1 MKNKN
6 IKKNSSYADGGKIFD
21 IIGQLAPLLNAIP
34 AVGPAAAPLISMGAS
49 FLGNQAREQNNQ
61 QGQQNATGYTNSS
74 AFGYADGGNIGPGDP
89 KKKLKPI
96 SPSEL
101 WKHKGKLLDIADIG
115 ADITD
120 LIGIAG
126 GVGAAPF
133 NNVLGPI
140 QASRSLKNGKPL
152 KAMFDMVPMNSLW
165 MPSFM
170 EKAISSDE
178 ANNGIINAAKSVPNA
193 AGVFRNQIKQ
203 KFGFESGGQVDPG
216 KKNRFG
222 YTEEQINQALRLK
235 RVYEDSG
242 SPLINYIA
250 PNERSWYDRN
260 NNSLNLAR
268 PEEALG
274 ELAHAYQRNTL
285 QSMNDKKYA
294 NSNGIPL
301 ANSSNQF
308 NPDFLHNAEFTAR
321 KRDQEYVNNMFRQSK
336 EGKQSS
342 LNFLNDQLLS
352 DKITDSQLYN
362 IPGTIEYNAHQE
374 IEPSM
379 RNYINKGFESGGDLS
394 KIANGAYQVNGAPH
408 MTDGNAINYKGQNIN
423 LDYGETLDTNK
434 DRVISDK
441 YFNPETGKKFS
452 DEDKSLKRIRAK
464 SEKSNALSSDPAARG
479 TIDITSKME
488 DDLFNKQEM
497 IASLLGDRN
506 NNDMKRTQQA
516 QRTPAFGY
524 EEGGQLQPV
533 DKAQDLLNQM
543 REMIQIMN
551 RVKPLDQSTRPEVF
565 PEDVVWRDN
574 NNQPIDNTIPASKE
588 VSTTRPTSRK
598 NNKVAEI
605 QNKLI
610 SLGFDN
616 IGKAGVKG
624 DVDGIMGA
632 RTKAALRKAIASK
645 KLDESYSRF
654 LNQSTQEKKKSSS
667 QVNNQANV
675 ARTVTD
681 ELMPQYDDNETSD
694 YKFNTDIDWQKMMAN
709 SKQKP
714 KYMPDP
720 KKKKEK
726 SIGVADLMY
735 GNSKYYA
742 QGGYIDPLQQ
752 LGLKPLGQVTPTY
765 DPTLAAR
772 SLSSL
777 SPVRTSS
784 TNQPGLSNVSSI
796 INSIGSGTEAR
807 NNPFNQMTLG
817 EKIGL
822 GSSALSVALKGIESF
837 QPLQKEPYRYN
848 NAGISLN
855 QLDPTAVLNQ
865 NQASY
870 TASLN
875 DINNQSTTGSNRQ
888 AILSSLY
895 SNKMKSDSDIM
906 GKYNELNS
914 NNATQYEQR
923 LAQRNAEN
931 NAMSYQVDDL
941 NSRNKGARENM
952 RMGFYNDLSVLGMNN
967 ATVLNNRM
975 SQQAT
980 LAALKKM
987 APDVYENLMKT
998 MDANLRKQIGG

>member
-6 IKKNSSYADGGKIFD
+6 IKKNNAYADGGKIFD
-21 IIGQLAPLLNAIP
+21 IIGQLAPLLNTIP
-34 AVGPAAAPLISMGAS
+34 AVGPAAAPLVSMGAS
-49 FLGNQAREQNNQ
+49 FLGNQARKQSNPQ
-61 QGQQNATGYTNSS
+61 SQQNATGYTNSN
-74 AFGYADGGNIGPGDP
+74 AFGYAD
-89 KKKLKPI
+89 
-96 SPSEL
+96 
-101 WKHKGKLLDIADIG
+101 
-115 ADITD
+115 
-120 LIGIAG
+120 
-126 GVGAAPF
+126 
-133 NNVLGPI
+133 
-140 QASRSLKNGKPL
+140 
-152 KAMFDMVPMNSLW
+152 
-165 MPSFM
+165 
-170 EKAISSDE
+170 
-178 ANNGIINAAKSVPNA
+178 
-193 AGVFRNQIKQ
+193 
-203 KFGFESGGQVDPG
+203 
-216 KKNRFG
+216 
-222 YTEEQINQALRLK
+222 
-235 RVYEDSG
+235 
-242 SPLINYIA
+242 
-250 PNERSWYDRN
+250 
-260 NNSLNLAR
+260 
-268 PEEALG
+268 
-274 ELAHAYQRNTL
+274 
-285 QSMNDKKYA
+285 
-294 NSNGIPL
+294 
-301 ANSSNQF
+301 
-308 NPDFLHNAEFTAR
+308 
-321 KRDQEYVNNMFRQSK
+321 
-336 EGKQSS
+336 
-342 LNFLNDQLLS
+342 
-352 DKITDSQLYN
+352 
-362 IPGTIEYNAHQE
+362 
-374 IEPSM
+374 
-379 RNYINKGFESGGDLS
+379 GGDLS

-408 MTDGNAINYKGQNIN
+408 MTDGNAVNYKGQNIN

-524 EEGGQLQPV
+524 EEGGQLQPM
-533 DKAQDLLNQM
+533 DKTQDLLNQM
-543 REMIQIMN
+543 REMVQNMN

-588 VSTTRPTSRK
+588 VSTTRQTSRK

-624 DVDGIMGA
+624 DVDGIMGS
-632 RTKAALRKAIASK
+632 RTKAALRKAIAAK
-645 KLDESYSRF
+645 KIDESYESYLNMPSKQSSNKANKVTENIPNTPYGFTEKIPYNPKNANTGLDQYGIAYDTDKAESVYQLSDGKIVYRAPEYDGTGKNKVHKYLIPKGDGGYSSFNSLAEVKRF
-654 LNQSTQEKKKSSS
+654 DKVKTGVYNKLDQENK
-667 QVNNQANV
+667 NNQERSNYINSDLSVRDNNINNYQSQINKKDQEINSVNQKKLQQQERIKRLLSPMSNSFNSGDGFSAYTQSYKEADDRSIRAKTNV
-675 ARTVTD
+675 LDARIKAQMQKQENID
-681 ELMPQYDDNETSD
+681 RINDNTR
-694 YKFNTDIDWQKMMAN
+694 NLNNQKR
-709 SKQKP
+709 
-714 KYMPDP
+714 
-720 KKKKEK
+720 K
-726 SIGVADLMY
+726 SHSFAE
-735 GNSKYYA
+735 
-742 QGGYIDPLQQ
+742 GGYIDPLQQ

-796 INSIGSGTEAR
+796 VNSIGSGTEAVSNR

-888 AILSSLY
+888 AMLSSLY

-952 RMGFYNDLSVLGMNN
+952 RMGLYGDLAMMGMNTSN
-967 ATVLNNRM
+967 VINNRM

-987 APDVYENLMKT
+987 APDVYQNLMKT